1 MTKPELPARLG
12 VALIGAGMIAPTH
25 VAALSGL
32 RDLLRLDAVLSRHP
46 ENAAYL
52 AETYAGT
59 APLFTSDLTA
69 ITENPDIHIAIV
81 ATPPSVRI
89 DLITA
94 LASAGKHILLEKPV
108 ARNSAEAQEVV
119 EICENAGVSL
129 GILFQHRA
137 RAPTIAAMKL
147 LASGDL
153 GKLAHVEIAVPLWR
167 DQSYYDELGRGT
179 YARDGGGVL
188 LTQAIHT
195 IDLALSFTGAVSS
208 VQGMVATTALHNMEA
223 EDMAVAGLRFANGAV
238 GSLIASTASY
248 PHGVET
254 ITLHYAR
261 ATLRIGTG
269 SLDVFWRGDR
279 NDHEVVV
286 AGGASDNGPA
296 VAKHD
301 WHQAIIRDFVDAVRA
316 GTAPMVTGRQA
327 LASHHLVTAIEA
339 SSRDGRIVNLSLA

>member
-1 MTKPELPARLG
+1 MTKPELPARVG

-32 RDLLRLDAVLSRHP
+32 RERLRLDVVLSRHP

-52 AETYAGT
+52 SDAYDGT
-59 APLFTSDLTA
+59 KPLFTSDLSA
-69 ITENPDIHIAIV
+69 ITGSPDIQFAIV

-94 LASAGKHILLEKPV
+94 LANAGKHILLEKPV
-108 ARNSAEAQEVV
+108 ARNSAEAQQVV
-119 EICENAGVSL
+119 EICADAGVSL

-137 RAPTIAAMKL
+137 RAPSIAAAQLVKG
-147 LASGDL
+147 GDL
-153 GKLAHVEIAVPLWR
+153 GKLAHAEIAIPLWR

-208 VQGMVATTALHNMEA
+208 VQGMVATTVLHEMEA

-238 GSLIASTASY
+238 GSLTASTASY
-248 PHGVET
+248 PHGAET
-254 ITLHYAR
+254 ITLHYEH

-269 SLDVFWRGDR
+269 TLDVFWRGDR
-279 NDHEVVV
+279 NGHEVVV
-286 AGGASDNGPA
+286 AGGASDNGPV
-296 VAKHD
+296 VAKHE
-301 WHQAIIRDFVDAVRA
+301 WHQAVIKDFADAVRA

-327 LASHHLVTAIEA
+327 LASHHLITAIET
-339 SSRDGRIVNLSLA
+339 SSRDGRIVDVLQG